1 MVLWMTIR
9 AGGPRLPLLLPL
21 LLVALAVTGV
31 ACREDGTIT
40 VRRLSFV
47 GVTAVD
53 VSRLRAA
60 LAIRQ
65 SSRVPWGRQQTFDNG
80 RFDEDLKRISAF
92 YADRGYADAT
102 VTAFD
107 VKLND
112 RKDAVDVSLTIDEG
126 VPTRVASLS
135 FVGFDVIP
143 ADDWAD
149 LAERAPL
156 QVGPP
161 RDRQAVAATQELAVN
176 ALRERG
182 YPYATVVTT
191 ETRRDGDRDVT
202 VVFTAEPGPLS
213 HFGSVEIVGNASV
226 GEGVIRRKLGY
237 RPGELYRRSRV
248 QDSQRTL
255 YGLELFQ
262 FVNIEAIEP
271 GERSPEVRTR
281 VTVVEGRHQRVNVG
295 VGYGTE
301 DKGRVQG
308 DYRHVNFLGGAR
320 SAGLQARWS
329 ALDRGVRAS
338 FNQPYVFAPPYSAGL
353 EGQDWRTVTP
363 AYESNVAGG
372 RVAMTRRTTPRSAWS
387 LAFGTEYSSSSVSDE
402 ALNDPT
408 LVDDLIALGLDP
420 TTGRQE
426 GTLTSVAL
434 AFDHSTTD
442 NILNARRGVQVGVRA
457 EAAGS
462 LLPGTFNFT
471 ALTFDARHFLPL
483 GERVVVANR
492 VQLGNINP
500 NADDPA
506 NVPFSKKYLLGGST
520 SIRGWGRYEVSPLG
534 GEGVPIGGNAMLSL
548 SSELRATL
556 AGNLGGVVFIDGGN
570 VWESDWSIALD
581 DLRYAVGAG
590 LRYTTPVGPIRFDW
604 GYQLN
609 PIDGLLVEGE
619 PQARRW
625 RLHFS
630 IGQAF

>member
-1 MVLWMTIR
+1 MTMR
-9 AGGPRLPLLLPL
+9 AGRSCPPYLLLL
-21 LLVALAVTGV
+21 LLIATAP

-53 VSRLRAA
+53 ETRLRTA
-60 LAIRQ
+60 LATRQ
-65 SSRVPWGRQQTFDNG
+65 SARLPWGRQQTFDNA
-80 RFDEDLKRISAF
+80 RFDEDLKRIAAF
-92 YADRGYADAT
+92 YADRGYPDAR
-102 VTAFD
+102 VTSFD
-107 VKLND
+107 VKLNARQD
-112 RKDAVDVSLTIDEG
+112 GVDVTLTIEEG
-126 VPTRVASLS
+126 APVLVASVA
-135 FVGFDVIP
+135 FVGFDVVP
-143 ADDWAD
+143 ADHLAD
-149 LAERAPL
+149 LEERTPL
-156 QVGPP
+156 EVGSP
-161 RDRQAVAATQELAVN
+161 RDRQLVTSTLELAVN
-176 ALRERG
+176 ELRDHG
-182 YPYATVVTT
+182 YPYARVSTA
-191 ETRRDGDRDVT
+191 ETRGDNGRQAAVL
-202 VVFTAEPGPLS
+202 FTAEPGTLAY
-213 HFGSVEIVGNASV
+213 FGPVEIVGNSSV
-226 GEGVIRRKLGY
+226 GEEVIRRKLGY
-237 RPGELYRRSRV
+237 RAGEMYRRSLV

-262 FVNIEAIEP
+262 FVNIEPLDPEKQ
-271 GERSPEVRTR
+271 SPQVQTR

-320 SAGLQARWS
+320 SAGLQGRWS

-353 EGQDWRTVTP
+353 EGQKWRTVTP
-363 AYESNVAGG
+363 AYESNASGG
-372 RVAMTRRTTPRSAWS
+372 RTTLTHRTSPRSAWS
-387 LAFGTEYSSSSVSDE
+387 LSFGTEYTSSSISDE

-426 GTLTSVAL
+426 GTLTSVA
-434 AFDHSTTD
+434 FDYEHSTTD
-442 NILNARRGVQVGVRA
+442 NLLNARRGFQVGFHA
-457 EAAGS
+457 EAAGT

-471 ALTFDARHFLPL
+471 ALSFDTRHFLPV
-483 GERVVVANR
+483 GERLVFANR
-492 VQLGNINP
+492 AQLGNINP

-506 NVPFSKKYLLGGST
+506 NVPFSKKYFLGGST

-534 GEGVPIGGNAMLSL
+534 GEGVPIGGNAMLSV
-548 SSELRATL
+548 SSELRATVR
-556 AGNLGGVVFIDGGN
+556 GSLGGVIFIDGGN
-570 VWESDWSIALD
+570 VWASEWNIALN

-590 LRYTTPVGPIRFDW
+590 LRYTTPVGPIRLDW

-609 PIDGLLVEGE
+609 PIEDLLVDGE

-625 RLHFS
+625 RVHFS